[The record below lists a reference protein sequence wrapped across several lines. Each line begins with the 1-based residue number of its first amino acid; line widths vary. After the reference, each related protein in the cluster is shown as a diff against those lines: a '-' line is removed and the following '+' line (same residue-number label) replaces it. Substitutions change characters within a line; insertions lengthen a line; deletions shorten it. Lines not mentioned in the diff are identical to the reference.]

1 MTSIIRTRDLACAY
15 GSVRAVDGVDLDVRR
30 GQLLALLGPSGC
42 GKTTMLRLLAGF
54 ERPDAGTVEIEG
66 RTVAGEGVW
75 VPPERR
81 RVGMV
86 FQDYALFPHLTVE
99 RNVAY
104 GLHDRPP
111 PEAARRVASVL
122 ELVGLQ
128 GLERRYSHQLSGGQQ
143 QRVALARALAPR
155 PAVILLDEP
164 FSNLDAARRAQ
175 VRADV
180 KRILAYTATTAVF
193 VTHDQEEA
201 FAIADEV
208 AVMRDG
214 RIAQRANPEE
224 LYRAPADRD
233 VAGFVGDADF
243 LPGQS
248 LGNHVET
255 ELGRL
260 QLAHPCNGPVE
271 VVVRPEIVRL
281 TKSDNGRATVL
292 DREFYG
298 HDQMLVLQL
307 ETGRVVRA
315 RLGPSG
321 NFQPGDRC
329 DVWIDGAVHAYPAN
343 GHPSGIQAPNLGQEQ
358 PEMGVDEQSDSPP
371 GANGPNGTFRRL

>member
-1 MTSIIRTRDLACAY
+1 MTATVIRARDLVCAY

-42 GKTTMLRLLAGF
+42 GKTTMLRLIAGF
-54 ERPDAGTVEIEG
+54 ERPDAGMVEIEG
-66 RTVAGEGVW
+66 HAVANDRVW

-104 GLHDRPP
+104 GLHDRPQE
-111 PEAARRVASVL
+111 EAARRVASVL
-122 ELVGLQ
+122 ELVGLS
-128 GLERRYSHQLSGGQQ
+128 GLEQRYSHQLSGGQQ

-164 FSNLDAARRAQ
+164 FSNLDAALRAQ

-180 KRILAYTATTAVF
+180 KRILAYTHTTAVF

-214 RIAQRANPEE
+214 RIAQRAGPEE
-224 LYRAPADRD
+224 LYRAPADRG
-233 VAGFVGDADF
+233 VAGFVGDAAF

-248 LGNHVET
+248 LGNHVDT

-260 QLAHPCNGPVE
+260 RLAHPCDGPVE
-271 VVVRPEIVRL
+271 VVVRPEVVRL
-281 TKSDNGRATVL
+281 MRSDDGRAIVL

-298 HDQMLVLQL
+298 HDQMLVVQL
-307 ETGRVVRA
+307 DTGRVVRA
-315 RLGPSG
+315 RLGPTG
-321 NFQPGDRC
+321 LLRPGDRC
-329 DVWIDGAVHAYPAN
+329 DVWIDGTVHAYPAN
-343 GHPSGIQAPNLGQEQ
+343 GHPSDIQESGDQE
-358 PEMGVDEQSDSPP
+358 
-371 GANGPNGTFRRL
+371 

>member
-1 MTSIIRTRDLACAY
+1 VTSIICIRNLACSY
-15 GSVRAVDGVDLDVRR
+15 GAVRAVDGVDLDVRR

-42 GKTTMLRLLAGF
+42 GKTTMLRLIAGF
-54 ERPDAGTVEIEG
+54 ERPDAGTIEIEG
-66 RTVAGEGVW
+66 RVVAGNGVW

-99 RNVAY
+99 RNVLY

-111 PEAARRVASVL
+111 QDAARRVAAVL

-128 GLERRYSHQLSGGQQ
+128 GLEQRYSHQLSGGQQ

-164 FSNLDAARRAQ
+164 FSNLDATLRAQ

-180 KRILAYTATTAVF
+180 KRILAFTATTAIF

-208 AVMRDG
+208 AVMRAG
-214 RIAQRANPEE
+214 RIAQRAKPED
-224 LYRAPADRD
+224 LYRAPADRG
-233 VAGFVGDADF
+233 VAEFVGDAAF
-243 LPGQS
+243 LPGES
-248 LGNHVET
+248 LGSHVET

-260 QLAHPCNGPVE
+260 RLAEPYDGSVE
-271 VVVRPEIVRL
+271 VVVRPEVVRL
-281 TKSDNGRATVL
+281 AKSDDGQAIVL

-307 ETGRVVRA
+307 DSGRVVRA
-315 RLGPSG
+315 RLGPTG
-321 NFQPGDRC
+321 QLRPGDRC
-329 DVWIDGAVHAYPAN
+329 DVWVDGTVHAYPAN
-343 GHPSGIQAPNLGQEQ
+343 GHPSGIEVRTPAARPESAPA
-358 PEMGVDEQSDSPP
+358 
-371 GANGPNGTFRRL
+371 GANE

>member
-1 MTSIIRTRDLACAY
+1 MPVTSLIRTRDLVCTY

-42 GKTTMLRLLAGF
+42 GKTTMLRLIAGF
-54 ERPDAGTVEIEG
+54 ERPDAGTIEIEG
-66 RTVAGEGVW
+66 RIVAGDGVW

-104 GLHDRPP
+104 GLHDRSPQ
-111 PEAARRVASVL
+111 EAARRVASVL
-122 ELVGLQ
+122 ELVGLT
-128 GLERRYSHQLSGGQQ
+128 GLERRYSYQLSGGQQ

-164 FSNLDAARRAQ
+164 FSNLDAALRAQ
-175 VRADV
+175 VRTDV

-214 RIAQRANPEE
+214 RIVQLAHPEE
-224 LYRAPADRD
+224 LYRTPADRD

-243 LPGQS
+243 LPGRS
-248 LGNHVET
+248 LGSQVET

-260 QLAHPCNGPVE
+260 RLAHPCHGPVE
-271 VVVRPEIVRL
+271 VVVRPEVVRL
-281 TKSDNGRATVL
+281 TKSDDGRAIVL

-307 ETGRVVRA
+307 ATGRVIRA
-315 RLGPSG
+315 RLGPAG
-321 NFQPGDRC
+321 QLRPGDRC
-329 DVWIDGAVHAYPAN
+329 DVWVDGTVHAYPAN
-343 GHPSGIQAPNLGQEQ
+343 GRPSDTE
-358 PEMGVDEQSDSPP
+358 DP
-371 GANGPNGTFRRL
+371 GSSRHSRNENPIR

>member
-1 MTSIIRTRDLACAY
+1 MTSVIRTRSLTRAY
-15 GSVRAVDGVDLDVRR
+15 GSVRAIDGVDLDVRR

-42 GKTTMLRLLAGF
+42 GKTTMLRLIAGF
-54 ERPDAGTVEIEG
+54 ERPDSGAIEIEG
-66 RTVAGEGVW
+66 HAVASEHVW
-75 VPPERR
+75 VPPEKR

-104 GLHDRPP
+104 GLHDWPAQDA
-111 PEAARRVASVL
+111 ERRVASVL
-122 ELVGLQ
+122 ELVGLT
-128 GLERRYSHQLSGGQQ
+128 GLEQRYSHQLSGGQQ

-164 FSNLDAARRAQ
+164 FSNLDAALRAQ

-180 KRILAYTATTAVF
+180 KRILAYTSTTAVF

-208 AVMRDG
+208 AVMRHG
-214 RIAQRANPEE
+214 RIAQRAGPEE

-243 LPGQS
+243 LPGRS
-248 LGNHVET
+248 FGNHVET

-260 QLAHPCNGPVE
+260 RLAHPCNGPVE
-271 VVVRPEIVRL
+271 VVMRPEVVRL
-281 TKSDNGRATVL
+281 TQSDEGQAIVL

-298 HDQMLVLQL
+298 HDQMLVVQL
-307 ETGRVVRA
+307 HTGRVVRA
-315 RLGPSG
+315 RMGTAGRLR
-321 NFQPGDRC
+321 PGDRC
-329 DVWIDGAVHAYPAN
+329 DIWIDGAVHAYPIN
-343 GHPSGIQAPNLGQEQ
+343 GHSGSITGPSRSGGDQ
-358 PEMGVDEQSDSPP
+358 PPSAVDGVPK
-371 GANGPNGTFRRL
+371 